1 VRRLLQRWYW
11 DHMAAF
17 CILFRQREMGIAY
30 YRKMLAADPRDT
42 LAIASIAF
50 RHAEAG
56 RKHDALEMFE
66 RVIAIKPDDDE
77 AHFNRGFLLQELGK
91 HDDALA
97 AFQRAIEINP
107 DHDRAH
113 YGIGLSLIHLRR
125 YEEAIAPLKRN
136 TVLQPMSPYGWYQ
149 LARVQVDI
157 NQRDKAQKVLDHL
170 MTFEP
175 KVAKQLARETGLKL
189 PAQ

>member
-1 VRRLLQRWYW
+1 MRGTLQRWYW
-11 DHMAAF
+11 DHMAAW
-17 CILFRQREMGIAY
+17 CILFRQREKALSY

-42 LAIASIAF
+42 LALASIAF
-50 RHAEAG
+50 RYAEAG
-56 RKHDALEMFE
+56 RRHDALEMYE
-66 RVIAIKPDDDE
+66 QVIALKPGDAE
-77 AHFNRGFLLQELGK
+77 AHFSRAFLLQELGK

-97 AFQRAIEINP
+97 AFQRVIAINP

-113 YGIGLSLIHLRR
+113 YGIGLSLIALRR
-125 YEEAIAPLKRN
+125 FGEAVAPLKRN

-149 LARVQVDI
+149 LARVELDLG
-157 NQRDKAQKVLDHL
+157 QRDKAQKVLDHL

-189 PAQ
+189 PR